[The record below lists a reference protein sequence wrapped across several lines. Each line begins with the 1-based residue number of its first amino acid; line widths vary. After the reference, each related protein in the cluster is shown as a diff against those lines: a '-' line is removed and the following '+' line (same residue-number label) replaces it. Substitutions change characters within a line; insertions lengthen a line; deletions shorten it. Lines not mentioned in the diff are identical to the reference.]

1 MCLDIN
7 RFFKAVGEPA
17 VPQHGYHRGGRTL
30 QVFKG
35 VHQDKVQHYVEEVHT
50 HHLQT

>member
-1 MCLDIN
+1 MCLYIN

-17 VPQHGYHRGGRTL
+17 VPQHGYHRGGRAL

-35 VHQDKVQHYVEEVHT
+35 VHKNKVQHYVEEVHT
-50 HHLQT
+50 HDLQT